1 MPQTRRRCVADPDY
15 LFAMNPMLQR
25 LVERNALR
33 HHAHHAA
40 GDGTL
45 SSYAIAKS
53 YHRIR
58 SAAISGVKDLLM
70 TAAGVL
76 CAAFALEGFLL
87 PTGFIDGGATGIA
100 LLGTVLTPFPL
111 WLLLGLVNAPFIYVA
126 YRLMGKEFAYRTM
139 ASIAALALIT
149 ATVHFPEV
157 THDKLLVAIFGGF
170 FLGAGIGLA
179 VRGGS
184 VIDGTEVL
192 AIALSRLLH
201 ITMGD
206 VITLINILIF
216 AAAATLLSIETAMYS
231 LITYLA
237 ASKTM
242 DFVIEGIEEYM
253 GVTIIS
259 PKHDEIQRMLVQE
272 LGRGVTVYM
281 GKRGYRKGGGTYE
294 VDIIYCVITRLELHK
309 VTHEVEKIDPNAF
322 LVMSSVKDTKGGI
335 VKRRRLH

>member
-1 MPQTRRRCVADPDY
+1 MTANRIGDLFY
-15 LFAMNPMLQR
+15 LFAMNRMLQR
-25 LVERNALR
+25 LIERNAHR
-33 HHAHHAA
+33 HHAHRAA
-40 GDGTL
+40 GDGTY
-45 SSYAIAKS
+45 SDYAIAKA
-53 YHRIR
+53 YHRLRTSTIS
-58 SAAISGVKDLLM
+58 SAKDVFL
-70 TAAGVL
+70 TL
-76 CAAFALEGFLL
+76 CGIFSAAFAIEGFLL
-87 PTGFIDGGATGIA
+87 PAGFIDGGATGIA
-100 LLGTVLTPFPL
+100 LLGTILSPLPL
-111 WLLLGLVNAPFIYVA
+111 WLLLGVVNAPFIYIA
-126 YRLMGKEFAYRTM
+126 YRLLGKDFALRTIG
-139 ASIAALALIT
+139 SITVLAFVT

-170 FLGAGIGLA
+170 FLGAGIGLS

-192 AIALSRLLH
+192 AITLSRLLH
-201 ITMGD
+201 VTMGD
-206 VITLINILIF
+206 VITMINILIF
-216 AAAATLLSIETAMYS
+216 SVVAMLLSIETAMYS

-237 ASKTM
+237 ASRTM

-259 PKHDEIQRMLVQE
+259 PKHEEIQRMLTQE
-272 LGRGVTVYM
+272 MGRGVTVYQ
-281 GKRGYRKGGGTYE
+281 GKRGYRKGGGSYE